1 MFVWTAS
8 NDKAAEGQDI
18 LGETFEVDIEED
30 GVHEIKLTRG
40 DVTEDGETT
49 GADLTVPG
57 PQLTLVYGIRDDR
70 IAYDLYTVFG
80 TPITEAILESGDEC
94 DVIELDDEA
103 EPNRQAAGCEK
114 DADLTLTLCG
124 VAE

>member
-1 MFVWTAS
+1 MHTAALVAVFAAAAVFAGKVTVVNNCGADENNPMFVWTAS

-18 LGETFEVDIEED
+18 LGGTFEVEIEED

-70 IAYDLYTVFG
+70 IAYDL
-80 TPITEAILESGDEC
+80 
-94 DVIELDDEA
+94 
-103 EPNRQAAGCEK
+103 
-114 DADLTLTLCG
+114 
-124 VAE
+124 